1 MLYRKLIRRA
11 ASSLLAGSLLFI
23 QCDAADS
30 IRPENIIAAESHME
44 NEWENMET
52 EELPI
57 FDTEQTETSVTE
69 ETGVTETEETTESIQ
84 TETVQEMESSEKVS
98 EDEEESETL
107 TETESCWTELEESE
121 GETGTEFEMEE
132 EEIMEVEE
140 NADIDITFAKIDLPP
155 SGRPVVGAPGWQ
167 AASMTDG
174 FSADFFPVRFY
185 SGISSLQAFNNS
197 SSVVVSDY
205 GGRPTFY
212 PTKRGQ
218 GGKFGVIYKK
228 VLYDGNRW
236 YDLKITV
243 VDYTTSVRS
252 DGGDMQKSYP
262 YVGFTTESI
271 GWKFNTVLGATVMK
285 CEFLDTLTGA
295 PGKLN
300 TRFQWWDIDAAQR
313 FGLRLIDGNVN
324 GRYYNAAGSTVYCE
338 SNTSIAGV
346 SGMETVVGPVENA
359 AGTDPAYCVAFEL
372 AGCSAYYMGIG
383 IRDHIEYDE
392 NSYGKNTLERLNSE
406 LASGIYSGMVE
417 ELNQTDTSFSKIHTP
432 APVKSVSNDGKVWEE
447 KNTLADINGTY
458 LYQLR
463 QFVPWQNSSAYYES
477 FVIKDV
483 LPVGA
488 DYADSLQII
497 REEDGA
503 DVTGWFTV
511 SADKNVVM
519 VTANS
524 TVREASSFYG
534 YHYCIRFTVKMNTEQ
549 LEPVYNG
556 NRAEYTLKNK
566 AECIV
571 KHSMDS
577 SYITENSNTVTTLA
591 AIERK
596 EASDPQK
603 GFDEERDKDLKILNL
618 ENESITY
625 SIFQDVPEYDKAF
638 LPARIEVADKLEEC
652 LQFDDIEVKLKK
664 AGSMQWE
671 TLEGWERKISGQ
683 NIEIC
688 REYADE
694 YNGGTFMFNITCHIR
709 KNFDLS
715 PWGTIKGEDDVWTVI
730 PNKAAIT
737 FEWRKGEPLRVSR
750 ESNVATV
757 KLRNT
762 HIRLSKEIDTSDI
775 VWEHGNPTF
784 TFKVEGTD
792 LDGNKHTYYQTKIFE
807 PGNIGYGK
815 KALLTA
821 DFDVPAGVYIAS
833 EEKTIRY
840 RLEQIYDVVGGMVI
854 GNTVKF
860 DLTKGQDGA
869 AVFYNVKVTD
879 EDESH
884 TAFVKNHIGN

>member
-1 MLYRKLIRRA
+1 MLYRKLIRQA
-11 ASSLLAGSLLFI
+11 AAALLAGNLLFT

-30 IRPENIIAAESHME
+30 IPPENILAAESYTE
-44 NEWENMET
+44 NEREGMET
-52 EELPI
+52 EKMPVS
-57 FDTEQTETSVTE
+57 DTEQTEVPATE
-69 ETGVTETEETTESIQ
+69 EIEMPKTEEPTEALQ
-84 TETVQEMESSEKVS
+84 TETVQEMESSETVS
-98 EDEEESETL
+98 GDEEESETL
-107 TETESCWTELEESE
+107 VETESGWMEPEESEEETDTELE
-121 GETGTEFEMEE
+121 TED
-132 EEIMEVEE
+132 EEIIEVEE
-140 NADIDITFAKIDLPP
+140 NADLDISLAKIDLPP
-155 SGRPVVGAPGWQ
+155 SGRPVIGAAGWRD
-167 AASMTDG
+167 ASMTDG

-185 SGISSLQAFNNS
+185 SGISSLQVFNNS
-197 SSVVVSDY
+197 SSVVLNY
-205 GGRPTFY
+205 YNGRPTFY
-212 PTKRGQ
+212 PAKGGQ

-252 DGGDMQKSYP
+252 DGGAMQKSYP
-262 YVGFTTESI
+262 YVGFTPEAI

-285 CEFLDTLTGA
+285 CEFLDSGTGA

-300 TRFQWWDIDAAQR
+300 TRFQWWDVDAAQR

-338 SNTSIAGV
+338 SNVSIAGV
-346 SGMETVVGPVENA
+346 SGMETVVGQVENA
-359 AGTDPAYCVAFEL
+359 ADTDPAYCVAFEL

-392 NSYGKNTLERLNSE
+392 NSYGKSTLERLNSE
-406 LASGIYSGMVE
+406 LASGTYSGIVE
-417 ELNQTDTSFSKIHTP
+417 ELNQTDTSLSKIHTP
-432 APVKSVSNDGKVWEE
+432 APIKSVSNDGKAWAE

-458 LYQLR
+458 LYQIR

-488 DYADSLQII
+488 DYAGSLQII

-524 TVREASSFYG
+524 AARGAASFYG
-534 YHYCIRFTVKMNTEQ
+534 YHYCIRFTVKMNAEQ
-549 LEPVYNG
+549 LEPVYSA
-556 NRAEYTLKNK
+556 NRAEYTLRNK

-577 SYITENSNTVTTLA
+577 SYITESSNTVTTLA

-596 EASDPQK
+596 EAAEPQK
-603 GFDEERDKDLKILNL
+603 GFDEERNEDLKILKL

-625 SIFQDVPEYDKAF
+625 SIFQDIPEYDKAF
-638 LPARIEVADKLEEC
+638 LPTGIELADKLEEC
-652 LQFDDIEVKLKK
+652 LQFDDMEVKLKK
-664 AGSMQWE
+664 AGSAQWE
-671 TLEGWERKISGQ
+671 TLAGWERKISGQ
-683 NIEIC
+683 NIELC
-688 REYADE
+688 RGYAAE
-694 YNGGTFMFNITCHIR
+694 YNGGTLLFNITCHIR

-737 FEWRKGEPLRVSR
+737 FEWGKGEPLRVSK

-762 HIRLSKEIDTSDI
+762 HLRLSKEIDTSDI
-775 VWEHGNPTF
+775 VWAHGKPTF

-792 LDGNKHTYYQTKIFE
+792 LGGNKHIYYQTKVFE
-807 PGNIGYGK
+807 PGNAGGGK
-815 KALLTA
+815 KTLLTA

-833 EEKTIRY
+833 EVKTIRY
-840 RLEQIYDVVGGMVI
+840 RLEQIYDVVGGTVV

-884 TAFVKNHIGN
+884 TAFVKNHIGS